1 MLSNTFN
8 TTQFISVKN
17 DYSRKG
23 NTVYQDL
30 KNPGDYYLTTPS
42 GFVYLINSTMV
53 IHENNNTFTRETE
66 TKRHCINPRN
76 FSVKSDQY
84 KKLNQIDMLARMQYI
99 SNKRSNK
106 TQLIQH
112 KDNINNTTTRYIPNF

>member
-8 TTQFISVKN
+8 TTQFVRVQN
-17 DYSRKG
+17 NLSRKG

-42 GFVYLINSTMV
+42 GLVYIVNSTMV
-53 IHENNNTFTRETE
+53 INESNNTFTRETE

-76 FSVKSDQY
+76 INVKSDQY
-84 KKLNQIDMLARMQYI
+84 KKLSQIEMFARIQYI

-106 TQLIQH
+106 TRLIQY
-112 KDNINNTTTRYIPNF
+112 KDNINNTTKSYIPNF